1 MSIFHI
7 IQSKV
12 IRLCKTEKPEA
23 IHMTNDVSRD
33 HDSTRENNLDPCSNP
48 QTEKIKTETEKTSGA
63 AR

>member
-12 IRLCKTEKPEA
+12 IRLCKTEKPEV

-33 HDSTRENNLDPCSNP
+33 HDSTRENNLDPRSNP